1 MEIKTDS
8 KEFIINLHA
17 SRVFIRSTLRFF
29 VNIRNKRKQIIRTKI
44 QSLTKQWL
52 NNVVNCVQSPMYFT
66 QSHFVQGI
74 ACTVVFV
81 YDFTHN
87 LSTFLRDCLPLENA
101 SRCVTLELKRVL
113 VEICQPCP
121 QASSRCAIER
131 SRLGTERDG
140 LTGDITFQLA
150 GVMTG
155 NETGNLHCR
164 RDNADVKSRE
174 TVLFQTYVFAEKCI
188 HMTIC

>member
-1 MEIKTDS
+1 MRD
-8 KEFIINLHA
+8 
-17 SRVFIRSTLRFF
+17 V
-29 VNIRNKRKQIIRTKI
+29 
-44 QSLTKQWL
+44 
-52 NNVVNCVQSPMYFT
+52 
-66 QSHFVQGI
+66 GI
-74 ACTVVFV
+74 
-81 YDFTHN
+81 
-87 LSTFLRDCLPLENA
+87 E
-101 SRCVTLELKRVL
+101 EG
-113 VEICQPCP
+113 
-121 QASSRCAIER
+121 SSRNLPALSPGQFALAIER

-174 TVLFQTYVFAEKCI
+174 KVLFQTYVFAGKCI